1 MANEMKYECLQVP
14 TVEIKRQKIKATK
27 NVLAV
32 ALCPTRANETLY
44 PAFRPADLQIL
55 TEIAGSE

>member
-44 PAFRPADLQIL
+44 PAFRPADL
-55 TEIAGSE
+55 